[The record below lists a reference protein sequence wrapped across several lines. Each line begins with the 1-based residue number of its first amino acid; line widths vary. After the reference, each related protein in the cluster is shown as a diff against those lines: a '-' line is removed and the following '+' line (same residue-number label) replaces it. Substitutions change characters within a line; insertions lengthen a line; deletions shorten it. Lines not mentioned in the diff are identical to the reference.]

1 MALYDSISI
10 INLHNKLNQEPLSE
24 LAPDIDDSLASR
36 ISANHIY
43 NRLLW
48 EEEDLARRK
57 DVSDTLIA
65 QNKRN
70 IDGFNQKRNDAIE
83 KIDEFII
90 ATIDASPTK
99 TATQHTETIGAI
111 IDRLSI
117 LSLKIKAMGKEAIR
131 SSAGAE
137 HTQKCSQKLSVLI
150 EQRNDLAAALDKLFT
165 AITQGKVYYKI
176 YRQYK
181 MYNDPT
187 LNPALYSSKL
197 GN

>member
-48 EEEDLARRK
+48 EEEDLARRR

-165 AITQGKVYYKI
+165 AITQGEVYDKI

>member
-1 MALYDSISI
+1 MTLYDSISI